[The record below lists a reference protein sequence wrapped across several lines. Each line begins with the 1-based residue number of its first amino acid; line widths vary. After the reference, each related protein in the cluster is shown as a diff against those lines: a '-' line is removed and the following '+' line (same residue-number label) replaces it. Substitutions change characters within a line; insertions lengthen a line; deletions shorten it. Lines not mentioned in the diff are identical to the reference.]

1 MDNQEF
7 FDLYM
12 ADTRENLSLISQTI
26 LYLESDPTNAE
37 YIQEIFRAAHSIKG
51 SAGQMQFTEI
61 ANVTHKLED
70 LFGALRDGKIAASS
84 NIIDIV
90 FKTLDCLE
98 LLHEKLED
106 PSLEVDTSVV
116 NEIVAILSGDT
127 SNSDVVTSDSDNSID
142 TNFTKVLSNVE
153 SKFNTAEVYS
163 NLVNSASVEM
173 LKSIDTN
180 EYRVY
185 YINAVTDPTCEYKG
199 VRMFMLLDALSS
211 VGETVATYPASV
223 ELESDSFN
231 GSSLDVLLVSN
242 KRKDLLTDSF
252 NSVLEIEVME
262 CTDVSF
268 IVDETTSTTHTPA
281 KTVEVENVDVLKEKE
296 APQAPST
303 VNLKL
308 DDEKSD
314 VKNAVK
320 TEPVNTAPA
329 VKPTNK
335 PQPTKQKV
343 SKEANLY
350 VRVHTKTLDTLLNE
364 QGELLLEYNRLC
376 SILDRGRKGEISM
389 NEMIDILDDVGTNI
403 NKINSTQ
410 QSIIMST
417 RMFPLEQL
425 FSMFPRMIR
434 DLSSSLHKQINLV
447 IEGQDTELDRTI
459 LEKVSDPLKH
469 IIRNAVDHGIE
480 SPEDRVKAGK
490 PEKGTIILSAKQES
504 DSVVITVKDDG
515 KGMDP
520 EILKRKAVEKG
531 LYTQSQVDKLSNE
544 EIYSVIFM
552 PGFSTASQVTE
563 VSGRG
568 VGMDI
573 VRSSLS
579 EIGGV
584 ALVDSKLGEGTTFT
598 VKIPLTLAISK
609 ALLVTVEKEKYIVL
623 LNYIQ
628 EVTEVNR
635 ERDIKRIQHRD
646 HIVIRGEKIYP
657 LVYLRDV
664 YGYPEKRNETESVIL
679 ISNNGRQIGLVAD
692 SFLGQQD
699 IVVKSLNKYFGGQ
712 VKYEAGITKLGD
724 GSIPIIVD
732 VPAVMETF

>member
-12 ADTRENLSLISQTI
+12 ADTTENLRLISQTI
-26 LYLESDPTNAE
+26 LHLESDPTNEE
-37 YIQEIFRAAHSIKG
+37 YIQEMFRAAHSIKG
-51 SAGQMQFTEI
+51 SAGQMQFYDI

-70 LFGALRDGKIAASS
+70 LFGAIRDKKIFASP
-84 NIIDIV
+84 NVIDIV
-90 FKTLDCLE
+90 LKTLDCLE

-106 PSLEVDTSVV
+106 ESLVVDLRVMD
-116 NEIVAILSGDT
+116 EIAY
-127 SNSDVVTSDSDNSID
+127 
-142 TNFTKVLSNVE
+142 VLSEDDKYEVKTKEEPKPSFEMKSDELSKE
-153 SKFNTAEVYS
+153 SRFNIPEVCSTLLNDTAIEVMKAI
-163 NLVNSASVEM
+163 NLA
-173 LKSIDTN
+173 
-180 EYRVY
+180 EYRIY
-185 YINAVTDPTCEYKG
+185 YIHAVVDEKCDYKG
-199 VRMFMLLDALSS
+199 VRMFMFLEALANDGEVISTSPSAEEFDLDSLNRSDLDIIL
-211 VGETVATYPASV
+211 VTDKDTEFLNAT
-223 ELESDSFN
+223 FH
-231 GSSLDVLLVSN
+231 G
-242 KRKDLLTDSF
+242 
-252 NSVLEIEVME
+252 VLEVEVVE
-262 CTDVSF
+262 CTDISF
-268 IVDETTSTTHTPA
+268 VGAEIAGVDISTLHSNNKVNIDDTSSPN
-281 KTVEVENVDVLKEKE
+281 EVPSTDDKKEELKE
-296 APQAPST
+296 
-303 VNLKL
+303 NIN
-308 DDEKSD
+308 EKSENKKD
-314 VKNAVK
+314 SSEAVVDTNANKTGAPKNK
-320 TEPVNTAPA
+320 T
-329 VKPTNK
+329 KNK
-335 PQPTKQKV
+335 GP
-343 SKEANLY
+343 KEANLY

-376 SILDRGRKGEISM
+376 SVLERARKNEIPV
-389 NEMIDILDDVGTNI
+389 NEMLDILDDVGTNI
-403 NKINSTQ
+403 NKINNTQ

-425 FSMFPRMIR
+425 FSLFPRMVR
-434 DLSSSLHKQINLV
+434 DLSSNLNKQIALV
-447 IEGQDTELDRTI
+447 VEGQDTELDRTI

-480 SPEDRVKAGK
+480 MPEDRIKAGK
-490 PEKGTIILSAKQES
+490 SEKGTITLSAKQES
-504 DSVVITVKDDG
+504 DSVIVTVKDDG

-520 EILKRKAVEKG
+520 EVLKKKAVEKG
-531 LYTQSQVDKLSNE
+531 LYTQAQADKLTNE
-544 EIYSVIFM
+544 EIFSVIFM
-552 PGFSTASQVTE
+552 PGFSTASVVTE

-584 ALVDSKLGEGTTFT
+584 VLIDSKLGEGTTFT

-609 ALLVTVEKEKYIVL
+609 ALLVTVEKEKYIIL

-635 ERDIKRIQHRD
+635 ERDIKRVQHRD
-646 HIVIRGEKIYP
+646 HIVVRGQIYP

-664 YGYPEKRNETESVIL
+664 YNYPEKMKETESVIL

-732 VPAVMETF
+732 VPAIMENF

>member
-12 ADTRENLSLISQTI
+12 ADTRENLGLISQTI
-26 LYLESDPTNAE
+26 LHLESDPTNAE

-70 LFGALRDGKIAASS
+70 LFGALRDGKIVATS
-84 NIIDIV
+84 NVIDVV

-98 LLHEKLED
+98 LLHEQLED
-106 PSLEVDTSVV
+106 PTMTVDTSVV
-116 NEIVAILSGDT
+116 DDIISILSGNT
-127 SNSDVVTSDSDNSID
+127 NIKSESNETQLSNQNYDSNLSDVHSR
-142 TNFTKVLSNVE
+142 
-153 SKFNTAEVYS
+153 FNTVEVYS
-163 NLVNSASVEM
+163 NLVNSSTTDVIR
-173 LKSIDTN
+173 SINTN
-180 EYRVY
+180 ENHIY
-185 YINAVTDPTCEYKG
+185 YINAVTDPGCEYKG

-211 VGETVATYPASV
+211 VGEAIVTYPAAT
-223 ELESDSFN
+223 ELESDTFKN
-231 GSSLDVLLVSN
+231 TNLDVLLVSN
-242 KRKDLLTDSF
+242 KNKDILTSSF
-252 NSVLEIEVME
+252 NSVLEIEVVE
-262 CTDVSF
+262 CTDVTF
-268 IVDETTSTTHTPA
+268 IATESTNNSSKSVETVNAASTVANETVASVTTEDTTKNADVKEEKTVASTT
-281 KTVEVENVDVLKEKE
+281 KV
-296 APQAPST
+296 APM
-303 VNLKL
+303 
-308 DDEKSD
+308 
-314 VKNAVK
+314 
-320 TEPVNTAPA
+320 
-329 VKPTNK
+329 
-335 PQPTKQKV
+335 PQPAKQKV
-343 SKEANLY
+343 NKETNLY

-376 SILDRGRKGEISM
+376 SVLDRGRKGEITM

-480 SPEDRVKAGK
+480 SPEERLKAGK
-490 PEKGTIILSAKQES
+490 PEKGTVVLSAKQES

-520 EILKRKAVEKG
+520 EVLKRKAVEKG
-531 LYTQSQVDKLSNE
+531 IYTQAQVDKLPNE
-544 EIYSVIFM
+544 EIYGIIFM
-552 PGFSTASQVTE
+552 PGFSTASQITE

-584 ALVDSKLGEGTTFT
+584 VLIDSKLGEGTTFT

-664 YGYPEKRNETESVIL
+664 YGYPQKRNETESVIL

>member
-12 ADTRENLSLISQTI
+12 ADTRENLGLISQNI
-26 LYLESDPTNAE
+26 LNLESDPTNEE
-37 YIQEIFRAAHSIKG
+37 YVQNIFRAAHTIKG
-51 SAGQMQFTEI
+51 SAGQMQFIEI

-70 LFGALRDGKIAASS
+70 LFGAIRDKKIMATSEV
-84 NIIDIV
+84 IDIV
-90 FKTLDCLE
+90 FKTLDCLD
-98 LLHEKLED
+98 LLHDQILD
-106 PSLEVDTSVV
+106 STIEVDTSVT
-116 NEIVAILSGDT
+116 EDILRLLAGDNNHKTEKSLAEEPLIKVSNDNT
-127 SNSDVVTSDSDNSID
+127 SRFNSKSVLNGLMNDS
-142 TNFTKVLSNVE
+142 VL
-153 SKFNTAEVYS
+153 NTI
-163 NLVNSASVEM
+163 
-173 LKSIDTN
+173 KSLDSS
-180 EYRVY
+180 YHVY
-185 YINAVTDPTCEYKG
+185 YINAEVESGCAYKG

-211 VGETVATYPASV
+211 VGEVISTSPTS
-223 ELESDSFN
+223 ESLESDLIEST
-231 GSSLDVLLVSN
+231 SLDIILVSN
-242 KRKDLLTDSF
+242 KNKDSFSEVF
-252 NSVLEIEVME
+252 NSVLEIDVTE
-262 CTDVSF
+262 CTDITSSFESEDIALNSADFNNTVS
-268 IVDETTSTTHTPA
+268 IIEDNAPLKAEPI
-281 KTVEVENVDVLKEKE
+281 VEVKNEINTDVKKEDSLKKEDLSPKEKK
-296 APQAPST
+296 APVKST
-303 VNLKL
+303 QN
-308 DDEKSD
+308 
-314 VKNAVK
+314 
-320 TEPVNTAPA
+320 
-329 VKPTNK
+329 
-335 PQPTKQKV
+335 KQKIN
-343 SKEANLY
+343 KDANLY

-376 SILDRGRKGEISM
+376 SVLDRARKNEIEM
-389 NEMIDILDDVGTNI
+389 NELIDILEDVGTNI

-425 FSMFPRMIR
+425 FTVFPRMVR
-434 DLSSSLHKQINLV
+434 DLSSTLHKKIDLK

-480 SPEDRVKAGK
+480 MPEERIKAGK
-490 PEKGTIILSAKQES
+490 PEKGTVTLSAKQES
-504 DSVVITVKDDG
+504 DSVIITIKDDG

-520 EILKRKAVEKG
+520 DVLRRKAVEKG
-531 LYTQSQVDKLSNE
+531 LYTQAQVEKLTNE
-544 EIYSVIFM
+544 EVYSIIFM
-552 PGFSTASQVTE
+552 PGFSTASKVTE

-573 VRSSLS
+573 VRSLLS

-584 ALVDSKLGEGTTFT
+584 VLIDSKLGEGTTFT
-598 VKIPLTLAISK
+598 VKIPLTLAISQ

-635 ERDIKRIQHRD
+635 ATDIKRIQHKD

-664 YGYPEKRNETESVIL
+664 YGYPAKKNDVERVIL
-679 ISNNGRQIGLVAD
+679 ISNNGREIGLVAD
-692 SFLGQQD
+692 SFIGQQD

-732 VPAVMETF
+732 IPSVMNDF

>member
-12 ADTRENLSLISQTI
+12 ADTRENLGLISQNI
-26 LYLESDPTNAE
+26 LNLESDPTNEE
-37 YIQEIFRAAHSIKG
+37 YVQNIFRAAHTIKG
-51 SAGQMQFTEI
+51 SAGQMQFIEI

-70 LFGALRDGKIAASS
+70 LFGAIRDKKIMATSEV
-84 NIIDIV
+84 IDIV
-90 FKTLDCLE
+90 FKTLDCLD
-98 LLHEKLED
+98 LLHDQILD
-106 PSLEVDTSVV
+106 STIEVDTSVT
-116 NEIVAILSGDT
+116 EDILRLLAGDNNHKTEKSLAEEPSIKVSNDNT
-127 SNSDVVTSDSDNSID
+127 SRFNSKSVLNGLMNDS
-142 TNFTKVLSNVE
+142 VL
-153 SKFNTAEVYS
+153 NTI
-163 NLVNSASVEM
+163 
-173 LKSIDTN
+173 KSLDSS
-180 EYRVY
+180 YHVY
-185 YINAVTDPTCEYKG
+185 YINAEVESGCAYKG

-211 VGETVATYPASV
+211 VGEVISTSPTS
-223 ELESDSFN
+223 ESLESDLIEST
-231 GSSLDVLLVSN
+231 SLDIILVSN
-242 KRKDLLTDSF
+242 KNKDSFSEVF
-252 NSVLEIEVME
+252 NSVLEIDVTE
-262 CTDVSF
+262 CTDITSSFEAEDIALNSADFNNTVS
-268 IVDETTSTTHTPA
+268 IIEDNAPLKAEPI
-281 KTVEVENVDVLKEKE
+281 VEVKNEINTDVKKEDSLKKEDLSPKEKK
-296 APQAPST
+296 APVKST
-303 VNLKL
+303 QN
-308 DDEKSD
+308 
-314 VKNAVK
+314 
-320 TEPVNTAPA
+320 
-329 VKPTNK
+329 
-335 PQPTKQKV
+335 KQKIN
-343 SKEANLY
+343 KDANLY

-376 SILDRGRKGEISM
+376 SVLDRARKNEIEM
-389 NEMIDILDDVGTNI
+389 NELIDILEDVGTNI

-425 FSMFPRMIR
+425 FTVFPRMVR
-434 DLSSSLHKQINLV
+434 DLSSTLHKKIDLK

-480 SPEDRVKAGK
+480 MPEERIKAGK
-490 PEKGTIILSAKQES
+490 PEKGTVTLSAKQES
-504 DSVVITVKDDG
+504 DSVIITIKDDG

-520 EILKRKAVEKG
+520 DVLRRKAVEKG
-531 LYTQSQVDKLSNE
+531 LYTQAQVEKLTNE
-544 EIYSVIFM
+544 EVYSIIFM
-552 PGFSTASQVTE
+552 PGFSTASKVTE

-573 VRSSLS
+573 VRSLLS

-584 ALVDSKLGEGTTFT
+584 VLIDSKLGEGTTFT
-598 VKIPLTLAISK
+598 VKIPLTLAISQ

-635 ERDIKRIQHRD
+635 ATDIKRIQHKD

-664 YGYPEKRNETESVIL
+664 YGYPAKKNDVERVIL
-679 ISNNGRQIGLVAD
+679 ISNNGREIGLVAD
-692 SFLGQQD
+692 SFIGQQD

-732 VPAVMETF
+732 IPSVMNDF

>member
-7 FDLYM
+7 FDLYI
-12 ADTRENLSLISQTI
+12 ADTRENLGLISQNI
-26 LYLESDPTNAE
+26 LYLESDPTNEE
-37 YIQEIFRAAHSIKG
+37 YVQNIFRAAHTIKG
-51 SAGQMQFTEI
+51 SAGQMQLTEI

-70 LFGALRDGKIAASS
+70 LFGAIRDKKITVTSEV
-84 NIIDIV
+84 IDV
-90 FKTLDCLE
+90 VLKTLDCLE
-98 LLHEKLED
+98 LLHDQILD
-106 PSLEVDTSVV
+106 STIEVDTSVV
-116 NEIVAILSGDT
+116 NDIVCLLAEDKGVEVEKSSTEEPLTLDII
-127 SNSDVVTSDSDNSID
+127 DNASR
-142 TNFTKVLSNVE
+142 
-153 SKFNTAEVYS
+153 FNTKEVQDNLLHDNALNIIKSLDSSCHVYYLNAEV
-163 NLVNSASVEM
+163 
-173 LKSIDTN
+173 
-180 EYRVY
+180 
-185 YINAVTDPTCEYKG
+185 DPGCPYKG

-211 VGETVATYPASV
+211 VGDVISTFPTSES
-223 ELESDSFN
+223 LESDLIESTN
-231 GSSLDVLLVSN
+231 LDVIFVSN
-242 KRKDLLTDSF
+242 QNSESFAELF
-252 NSVLEIEVME
+252 NSVLEIEVTE
-262 CTDVSF
+262 CTDITSNCISEGVKLNNMDSENATTDAENE
-268 IVDETTSTTHTPA
+268 ITPKQET
-281 KTVEVENVDVLKEKE
+281 VKESVKE
-296 APQAPST
+296 AKKDDSLKKPEPKVDNKDKSPAPE
-303 VNLKL
+303 NKAP
-308 DDEKSD
+308 
-314 VKNAVK
+314 VKN
-320 TEPVNTAPA
+320 TP
-329 VKPTNK
+329 NK
-335 PQPTKQKV
+335 KRINKD
-343 SKEANLY
+343 ANLY

-376 SILDRGRKGEISM
+376 SVLDRARKNELQM
-389 NEMIDILDDVGTNI
+389 NELIDILDDVGTNI

-425 FSMFPRMIR
+425 FTVFPRMVR
-434 DLSSSLHKQINLV
+434 DLSSSLHKKIDLV

-480 SPEDRVKAGK
+480 MPEERIKAGK
-490 PEKGTIILSAKQES
+490 PEKGTVTLSAKQES
-504 DSVVITVKDDG
+504 DSVIITVKDDG

-520 EILKRKAVEKG
+520 DVLRRKAVEKG
-531 LYTQSQVDKLSNE
+531 LYTQAQVEKLTNE
-544 EIYSVIFM
+544 EVYSIIFM
-552 PGFSTASQVTE
+552 PGFSTASKVTE

-573 VRSSLS
+573 VRSLLS

-584 ALVDSKLGEGTTFT
+584 VLIDSKLGEGTTFT
-598 VKIPLTLAISK
+598 VKIPLTLAISQ

-635 ERDIKRIQHRD
+635 ARDIKRIQHKD

-664 YGYPEKRNETESVIL
+664 YGYPEKKNDIEKVIL
-679 ISNNGRQIGLVAD
+679 ISNNGREIGLVAD
-692 SFLGQQD
+692 SFIGQQD

-732 VPAVMETF
+732 IPSVMNDF